1 LRRVL
6 SPRHSRSRFSIRM
19 SSTLSS

>member
-1 LRRVL
+1 LRRVF